1 MDSDLSIDA
10 IVTALHLSL
19 EETLKVSLGPF
30 VDKFNSSREQFNVV
44 SDLLKQLPEYKEIIK
59 HNDMLMKENR
69 VLKQYIQKHCRDNNR
84 IKLKINEIDNT
95 SDDEESM
102 YSLDN
107 HTGDNITDIA
117 SVEEAVVEEEEE
129 EEEEEVVEEAVVEE
143 VVEEEEEAVV
153 EEEVE
158 EEEVDVEEEE
168 EEEEEDK
175 EDEDVSMSSHPFL
188 PDV

>member
-117 SVEEAVVEEEEE
+117 SVEEAVNL
-129 EEEEEVVEEAVVEE
+129 
-143 VVEEEEEAVV
+143 
-153 EEEVE
+153 
-158 EEEVDVEEEE
+158 DVQ
-168 EEEEEDK
+168 
-175 EDEDVSMSSHPFL
+175 
-188 PDV
+188 